1 MKVQMPASNT
11 MPNFFA
17 VETLQNRRKV
27 SLEPVL
33 KVSTFMSYVRNGIF
47 MGNLSFAIL
56 KCEALF

>member
-1 MKVQMPASNT
+1 MLIKYKKKIKMKVQMPASNT

-33 KVSTFMSYVRNGIF
+33 KVSIFMSYVRNEIF
-47 MGNLSFAIL
+47 LW
-56 KCEALF
+56 ET